1 MAAARTGEVD
11 MKRLLALL
19 LLLSVSSALDCIDN
33 ATEWIFQEQG
43 TLIIA
48 VLIFTVIIIAIAY
61 LVGSFTGNVNFIIF
75 AKDELYHLG
84 FSVVLLLFFGT
95 IMLFSCNA
103 IEMFY
108 NTVFEQIGGET
119 TYCYDSSATFGD
131 VSLCY
136 MHTIKSKSKRIAEQY
151 IDQYIQQL
159 MSSTYTFSLSIPL
172 FNSYSVSGAA
182 YKRVISAQYDTVN
195 NMFVFPALISI
206 NIQELLL
213 TLFVVEFVKWLIPIA
228 FLLRIFIPT
237 RQMGNMLIALGLGLH
252 LVVPFF
258 YVFNFAMYDIISQDC
273 MTAGNS
279 YVDLGGNTK
288 YIGGDDAVFGYCSDP
303 GSFWEVSG
311 LIPQAFFLPNLAI
324 ALVITFM
331 VSINKALRVI
341 G

>member
-1 MAAARTGEVD
+1 

-33 ATEWIFQEQG
+33 ATEWILQEQG
-43 TLIIA
+43 VLIIA
-48 VLIFTVIIIAIAY
+48 VLILTVLLIAVAY
-61 LVGSFTGNVNFIIF
+61 VVGSFTGNVNFIVF

-84 FSVVLLLFFGT
+84 FSLALLLFFGT

-108 NTVFEQIGGET
+108 TTVFDQIGAET
-119 TYCYDSSATFGD
+119 HYCYDSSATMGD

-136 MHTIKSKSKRIAEQY
+136 MHTLNSKSKRIAEAY

-159 MSSTYTFSLSIPL
+159 MSSTYSFSLSIPL
-172 FNSYSVSGAA
+172 FNSYTVTAKA
-182 YKRVISAQYDTVN
+182 YKRIWSAQYDTVN
-195 NMFVFPALISI
+195 NMFVFPALVSI
-206 NIQELLL
+206 NIQEMLLK
-213 TLFVVEFVKWLIPIA
+213 LFVVEFVKWLLPIA

-237 RQMGNMLIALGLGLH
+237 RQMGNLLIALGMGLH

-258 YVFNFAMYDIISQDC
+258 YVFNLAMYDVLFLD
-273 MTAGNS
+273 TASCAPYSTAIN
-279 YVDLGGNTK
+279 DM
-288 YIGGDDAVFGYCSDP
+288 VFGGCADP
-303 GSFWEVSG
+303 GSFWEVAS
-311 LIPQAFFLPNLAI
+311 LIPQAFFLPNLSI

-331 VSINKALRVI
+331 VAINKALRVI